1 MIWYV
6 PATDAVV
13 ASSQNASTQNGE
25 EDTDIHEGRDGLPL
39 KVAVVEVTVAPPV
52 IDVHGDTG
60 AKKERAK
67 VELVPT
73 ITLHVYDIEFY

>member
-6 PATDAVV
+6 PATDAAV
-13 ASSQNASTQNGE
+13 AESQNGE
-25 EDTDIHEGRDGLPL
+25 EDTEIHEGRDGLPL

-52 IDVHGDTG
+52 IDVHGATG
-60 AKKERAK
+60 AKVERAK